1 MVDVEYFFDDGQ
13 GKKRSDIENISNL
26 AVAKHF
32 IVAGSGN
39 VLDVKDILKSIG
51 ALLYYSDYFPSDKKA
66 KHFNKVTGYR
76 YDPSLQAHFTYLIGK
91 SFADYFFKLF
101 YPGGITTNYEALA
114 TLKKGKIPK
123 GKRPDLIGIQNKIKY
138 SIEAKGRD
146 QLSRQEFGKL
156 YNNAKNQASN
166 DKLGCKYFIAS
177 ITKDIYSDINIHFID
192 PEGDDYIDKSP
203 SAEDVISLYYKNLLY
218 ELKERE
224 NKSIIKRN
232 GENFIVIAAFNFKG
246 ENLSL
251 AILESIVKNN
261 LNIFETRRER
271 IAREDYY
278 IDSDGIGV
286 FKVDAND
293 FNTEELKK
301 EKSVQQFEYIMY

>member
-1 MVDVEYFFDDGQ
+1 MVDVEYFFNDGQ
-13 GKKRSDIENISNL
+13 GKKRKGIENISNL

-32 IVAGSGN
+32 IVAGSGH
-39 VLDVKDILKSIG
+39 VLNIKDILKSIG

-114 TLKKGKIPK
+114 TLVHGKLSK
-123 GKRPDLIGIQNKIKY
+123 GKRPDLIGIYNNEKY
-138 SIEAKGRD
+138 SIEAKGREK
-146 QLSRQEFGKL
+146 LSSKQFTTL
-156 YNNAKNQASN
+156 YNDAKNQALN
-166 DKLGCKYFIAS
+166 DMLGCKYFIAS
-177 ITKDIYSDINIHFID
+177 ITKDIYSDIYIHFVD
-192 PEGDDYIDKSP
+192 PKGDDYTDKIP
-203 SAEDVISLYYKNLLY
+203 FAEDVIYSYYRELLY
-218 ELKERE
+218 ELEERKENSRIE
-224 NKSIIKRN
+224 RDGK
-232 GENFIVIAAFNFKG
+232 NFIVIATFNFKG

-251 AILESIVKNN
+251 AILESIVKKDI
-261 LNIFETRRER
+261 NIFETRRER

-278 IDSDGIGV
+278 IDSDGIGI

-293 FNTEELKK
+293 FNTKELKK
-301 EKSVQQFEYIMY
+301 EKSVQQFKYTMY